1 MNKNKNDLVNTSK
14 FKIDLYQF
22 NSTMD
27 RLARSYSTSKKVT
40 EFDRKVGNSVCRAA
54 ELAMSDLQAR
64 PKKPKF
70 RFQTILLLP
79 AFFEGMIISA
89 NTIQT
94 TNSG

>member
-14 FKIDLYQF
+14 FKIDLSQF

-40 EFDRKVGNSVCRAA
+40 EFERKVGNSVCRTA

-79 AFFEGMIISA
+79 AFFEGMIMSA

>member
-1 MNKNKNDLVNTSK
+1 MNKNKNDLVDTSK
-14 FKIDLYQF
+14 FKIDLTQF

-40 EFDRKVGNSVCRAA
+40 EFERKVGNSVCRAT
-54 ELAMSDLQAR
+54 ELAVSDFQAK
-64 PKKPKF
+64 PKKNKF

-79 AFFEGMIISA
+79 AFFECMITSA
-89 NTIQT
+89 NALQT

>member
-14 FKIDLYQF
+14 FKIDLSQF

-27 RLARSYSTSKKVT
+27 SLARSYSTSKKVT
-40 EFDRKVGNSVCRAA
+40 EFEIKVGNSVCRAA

-79 AFFEGMIISA
+79 AFFECMIMSA